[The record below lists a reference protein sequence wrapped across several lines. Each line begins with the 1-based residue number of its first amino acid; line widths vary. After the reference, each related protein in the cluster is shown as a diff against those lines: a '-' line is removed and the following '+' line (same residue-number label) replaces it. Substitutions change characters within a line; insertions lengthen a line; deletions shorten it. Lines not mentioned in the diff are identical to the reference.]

1 MEATFNKAVEIF
13 STNDEIHKFFHKHCS
28 DVHRAVDCQNSDC
41 DIEKFLK
48 PLK

>member
-13 STNDEIHKFFHKHCS
+13 STHDEIHKFFQHYS
-28 DVHRAVDCQNSDC
+28 DVHQAVDCQNSDC
-41 DIEKFLK
+41 DIGKFLK